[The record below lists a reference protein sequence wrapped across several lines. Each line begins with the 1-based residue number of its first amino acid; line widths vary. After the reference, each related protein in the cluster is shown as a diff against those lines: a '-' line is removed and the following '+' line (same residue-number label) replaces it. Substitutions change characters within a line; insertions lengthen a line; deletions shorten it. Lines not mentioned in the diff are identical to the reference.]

1 MILVKFHAMKA
12 IAMVVVAQNRY
23 WFQRGGYCN
32 PCLALFYVIQIIQV
46 LDDVISDSD
55 FMHYMQKWHNLF
67 GNLS

>member
-1 MILVKFHAMKA
+1 
-12 IAMVVVAQNRY
+12 
-23 WFQRGGYCN
+23 
-32 PCLALFYVIQIIQV
+32 